1 MLTAK
6 FDCRPKKASSHR
18 LNDIIIRLTCA
29 FVTVIFDDDD
39 NDEDASEERED
50 LFLDTGERKNSKN
63 TESRR
68 EREEKLKKMMEDDG
82 AHALV

>member
-1 MLTAK
+1 MWDNIT
-6 FDCRPKKASSHR
+6 
-18 LNDIIIRLTCA
+18 RLTCA
-29 FVTVIFDDDD
+29 LVTCNVDDED

-82 AHALV
+82 AHALA

>member
-1 MLTAK
+1 MIVL
-6 FDCRPKKASSHR
+6 F
-18 LNDIIIRLTCA
+18 
-29 FVTVIFDDDD
+29 DDD

-50 LFLDTGERKNSKN
+50 LFLDTGERKHGKN

-82 AHALV
+82 AHAPFDIFAWSK